1 MSTIPTEILETTLAA
16 LETTAAAVSDP
27 TAATEA
33 ALDIESIKEIMDAF
47 DPAAL
52 LPELS
57 DVFGSLATVCRVA
70 VMIGPVILLVLGLA
84 YLFFSP
90 KEANYYFGY
99 RCYYGMGSVQA
110 WRFTQRLAGALY
122 AGLGLVL
129 TLVML
134 AVSGG
139 FGEMEVTDMV
149 WRAADCL
156 IWQAVLVL
164 LATVTIRVSAAM
176 RFNRK
181 GEYRKKK
188 QGEPAPKK
196 KRGS

>member
-129 TLVML
+129 TLIML

>member
-16 LETTAAAVSDP
+16 LETTAAAASDP

-122 AGLGLVL
+122 AGLGLTL
-129 TLVML
+129 TLIML